1 MRIYEIADWTPERIS
16 NNYDKLTEPQIA
28 LSVDVYQGGSNVIL
42 NSDFSTS
49 SNWALGSGH
58 SIGLSNLNITSSS
71 ANTVQQYN
79 ADANNKYMA
88 TYEIVSSSSGS
99 VALSS
104 NTFVGTSQS
113 SPGNYSEIFWIDS
126 SIANVIISP
135 TAFTGNVSNVY
146 VKKLVRRLG

>member
-1 MRIYEIADWTPERIS
+1 
-16 NNYDKLTEPQIA
+16 
-28 LSVDVYQGGSNVIL
+28 
-42 NSDFSTS
+42 
-49 SNWALGSGH
+49 
-58 SIGLSNLNITSSS
+58 
-71 ANTVQQYN
+71 
-79 ADANNKYMA
+79 MA

-113 SPGNYSEIFWIDS
+113 APGSYSEIFWVDS

-135 TAFTGNVSNVY
+135 TAFTGNVSNVF